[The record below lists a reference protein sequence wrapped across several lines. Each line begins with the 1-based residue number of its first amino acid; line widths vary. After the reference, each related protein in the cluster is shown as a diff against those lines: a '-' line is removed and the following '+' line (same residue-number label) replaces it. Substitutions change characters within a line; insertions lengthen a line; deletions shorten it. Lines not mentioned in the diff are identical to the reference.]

1 MTEMKLLN
9 KFPARTGLILL
20 AIFFVVSVVVV
31 LKYVESERQ
40 RDLAHWQSR
49 LGMLADL
56 RRTAVENELHI
67 RRETLRDLAE
77 NPSLQL
83 YLAQY
88 INNAGNDDLILAAQQ
103 SHVRNLLAATAD
115 RLGLKTR
122 QENSI
127 NLAARSDYGIAVVN
141 QTGTL
146 LIASKGFPAN
156 ISMLNND
163 IKTSLQ
169 SASIVL
175 VDLFNSDSGQP
186 VYGYIMPVFQ
196 LQGRQAT
203 GAVIITLDPRQGL
216 FNQLENS
223 HLDTRSDETLL
234 LRKDNNTLAFISPL
248 QNDFE
253 LFHQLPDNVQLAEIA
268 GWKQS
273 GGFIRGTDYRGI
285 EVLLTTRSIASTPW
299 TIVQKIDAA
308 EALAESDQ
316 HQRFLLTGLLLL
328 TGLICASFIAIWRH
342 SSSVKLQHLTASLEA
357 QTALLNAVSDNIHE
371 MIFLLDKNKRF
382 IFANPSLAR
391 TLGVQSQE
399 IVGSSLNNVLG
410 TDSAQILENM
420 HHNLGND
427 ADSPDIASLT
437 IADTTSTYHITS
449 AVLPRGQYQHATLYV
464 LHDISELKSA
474 QDKRDRLARGIIA
487 TLVKAVDLHDPY
499 CVDHSSRTRE
509 VALSIAAELSLEK
522 SRREALEMAALLA
535 NIGKL
540 FLPREILTKMEP
552 LSESENEMLK
562 WHIEYT
568 VDILKQLDFEGP
580 VVKIISQ
587 KNEHLD
593 GSGYPR
599 GLQAPDILTESR
611 ILAVANAFVAMASAR
626 AYREGRPI
634 NEVLSILLQQCDQH
648 YDRHVVAALFHIAEN
663 KADWRSWQTAA
674 PPLNK
679 H

>member
-248 QNDFE
+248 QNDFA